1 MLGLYSAISSQSDE
15 FSVSCNTVT
24 IFQQNKTPRVTIGSI
39 SVPPLLLWWGH
50 YSIHPSTPVLTSWA
64 MEAQPGMKSEI
75 ISLFSSVTFIRSSV
89 TFIRHY
95 YCCYQLD
102 TTFPEQKC
110 TTVQMRNELRVFLS
124 HTRFVPLIQKSF
136 QNFCMSYLPLL
147 SRYWLQY
154 HFCFSQHEIS
164 LSHAGVILNIM
175 SAREKAPSY
184 PFSKS

>member
-15 FSVSCNTVT
+15 FSISCNTAT
-24 IFQQNKTPRVTIGSI
+24 IFQQNKTPGVTIGSI

-50 YSIHPSTPVLTSWA
+50 YSIHPSTPVLSSWA
-64 MEAQPGMKSEI
+64 MQDQPGMKSEI
-75 ISLFSSVTFIRSSV
+75 ISLFSSV

-110 TTVQMRNELRVFLS
+110 TTVRMRNALGVFLF

-164 LSHAGVILNIM
+164 LSDAGVILNIM